1 MGCAWPRPTTV
12 RGGLKNCSD
21 TIPVNKIVAG
31 RLGCLQ
37 CGGQTNDIRFTA
49 RPAGDLEPDRHS
61 VASETRAKSSRGKAQ
76 KIERVCVIDPGDQSS
91 MCEAGRLVQ
100 TTVKGGHRY
109 DGRKDRAKIVK
120 L

>member
-1 MGCAWPRPTTV
+1 MV
-12 RGGLKNCSD
+12 RGDLKNCSD
-21 TIPVNKIVAG
+21 TIPVSKIVAG

-61 VASETRAKSSRGKAQ
+61 VASQTRAKSSRGKAQ

-91 MCEAGRLVQ
+91 MCEVGRLVQ
-100 TTVKGGHRY
+100 TAVK
-109 DGRKDRAKIVK
+109 
-120 L
+120 